1 MKKILLMAFAVPFML
16 LASCG
21 DDNDPIKDG
30 TEQGTGEDDS
40 NVKEA
45 KITEPV
51 VEFGKEIEYIKS
63 KDTRTPV
70 SEEDGELTYKDNGGD
85 QMTIYSFNPGLF
97 LVQIRIKDYTYKEA
111 VKFYKKRY
119 EYMGD
124 DGEGQMAGFTDE
136 KKSMVITVGYNEV
149 YKCLTVNYMPY
160 PKQ

>member
-30 TEQGTGEDDS
+30 TELGTDEDDS

-63 KDTRTPV
+63 KDTRIPV
-70 SEEDGELTYKDNGGD
+70 SEENGELIYKDNGGD
-85 QMTIYSFNPGLF
+85 QMTTYSFNPGLF
-97 LVQIRIKDYTYKEA
+97 LVEIQVKDYTYSSFGFRFHA
-111 VKFYKKRY
+111 V
-119 EYMGD
+119 
-124 DGEGQMAGFTDE
+124 
-136 KKSMVITVGYNEV
+136 
-149 YKCLTVNYMPY
+149 
-160 PKQ
+160 

>member
-30 TEQGTGEDDS
+30 TELGTDEDDS

-63 KDTRTPV
+63 KDTRIPV
-70 SEEDGELTYKDNGGD
+70 SEENGELIYKDNGGD
-85 QMTIYSFNPGLF
+85 QMTTYSFNPGLF
-97 LVQIRIKDYTYKEA
+97 LVEIQVKDYTYKET

-119 EYMGD
+119 EYMGAND
-124 DGEGQMAGFTDE
+124 EVQMAGFTDE
-136 KKSMVITVGYNEV
+136 NKTKIITVGYNDV
-149 YKCLTVNYMPY
+149 YKCLLVSYMPY